1 MGRAE
6 LARSSDSAPSLTDNA
21 FSWPTFPLPA
31 TLGTVA
37 ALTMAVLVLIAARRF
52 DTTGGLLT
60 LSIMIVAAFIS
71 VTFTA
76 LLYDIKQTPLS
87 EILVGAMATSIGA
100 VIAFWMSRRGD

>member
-1 MGRAE
+1 
-6 LARSSDSAPSLTDNA
+6 
-21 FSWPTFPLPA
+21 
-31 TLGTVA
+31 
-37 ALTMAVLVLIAARRF
+37 MAVLVLIASRRF